1 MARRQVQAALGALW
15 WAVSGCSGEPS
26 PDAAQPKKPALP
38 AYDLARPLGALPEPS
53 ARDDAFRRGASLG
66 MFVCSEDDTVRK
78 PLYTKALDELVE
90 LGATDVQLRVEWTQT
105 DASAIEI
112 SPSSTRTVD
121 DELLRWVIDEANQ
134 RSLRVFLMPVLDV
147 AGLGTEGGLQPYRA
161 NLSPP
166 DWDRWWWSYRRFV
179 IHYAQIAAGH
189 KAAMLSVGSELTST
203 EQQTERWQD
212 LIKVVRKVYH
222 GPLTYSAS
230 AESFEAVSFW
240 DDLDVVGVSAHQPL
254 VGAER
259 AGSSVASSA
268 QAGSAPAAVSD
279 AELERGLTGFT
290 TRLAKWALAR
300 NKRYLL
306 TEVGFPAQA
315 HAALRPWDLQTA
327 SPADPLLQLR
337 CYRALYRAF
346 QGDPRLLGLYDRW
359 FDDADANNALHS
371 PRGKPAQEVLRHW
384 FKRSRAAE
392 TATAVTN

>member
-1 MARRQVQAALGALW
+1 
-15 WAVSGCSGEPS
+15 
-26 PDAAQPKKPALP
+26 
-38 AYDLARPLGALPEPS
+38 
-53 ARDDAFRRGASLG
+53 

-203 EQQTERWQD
+203 EHQKERWRELIPVVRKVYDGPLTCSASADPVANVSFWDD